1 MHRWYLYL
9 AASIVIISLPVSA
22 IAETV
27 AAAATADARSPDP
40 AATANHHGFY
50 IDLPHVSA
58 DQLLGLIRSYRA
70 SLTYREE
77 EIRRYLDK
85 NRLDAKDALIAII
98 MPGGLVYAA
107 IRKGDLEQAEV
118 ELADITEDMDELDG
132 DLLTMQAIVGELTVA
147 QLRQ

>member
-9 AASIVIISLPVSA
+9 AASIAIITLPVSA
-22 IAETV
+22 LAETV

-40 AATANHHGFY
+40 VAIANQHGFY
-50 IDLPHVSA
+50 IDVPAVSA

-98 MPGGLVYAA
+98 MPGCSTPWP
-107 IRKGDLEQAEV
+107 RP
-118 ELADITEDMDELDG
+118 
-132 DLLTMQAIVGELTVA
+132 
-147 QLRQ
+147 RRSWNRR